1 MHTKTHGLLWNHIF
15 QLKKSNQA
23 RKHSTVLGG
32 RKFAHHLTWWDGCSS
47 VQEVVIIVQ
56 CFMLSEDWFSKAME
70 YRMAVFYMYVETIL
84 TPVTT
89 LYPVSLLSFR
99 ILSKFC
105 HLTLFNVE
113 TCAISGSSPNSLYF
127 LEVEV
132 KKRGEYFDGLCFYEH
147 HIPYH
152 IIPLAVNQLSMR
164 I

>member
-23 RKHSTVLGG
+23 RKHSPVLGG

-56 CFMLSEDWFSKAME
+56 CSMLSEDWFSKAME

-89 LYPVSLLSFR
+89 LYPVSFLSFR

-132 KKRGEYFDGLCFYEH
+132 KKRGEYFDGLRFYEH